1 MSGFSAEWLSL
12 REPYD
17 GGARNREVLESV
29 AAAAAAVGDAVGVVD
44 LACGTGSTLRALAPR
59 LPPRQDWRLVDN
71 DLSLLARAAA
81 GKAVAGVNVTRI
93 PVDLTRDLEVA
104 LDGAVN
110 LVTASALLDLVSAEW
125 LDRLVTEVAARRLP
139 FYAALNYDGRVV
151 FDPVDYLDAA
161 VIAGVNRHQQT
172 DKGFGPALGPHAA
185 EAAIAS
191 FTATG
196 YAVVH
201 GRSDWQLLP
210 RDHEIQRDMLA
221 GWAGAAREIGAVS
234 LPEAAAWLTR
244 RRDVVAA
251 GRSTITVGHV
261 DVFARPIG
269 TRAAERSQ
277 SKSTSSPIG

>member
-1 MSGFSAEWLSL
+1 MSGFSAEWLAL

-17 GGARNREVLESV
+17 GRARNREVLASV
-29 AAAAAAVGDAVGVVD
+29 AAAAAGVGDAVGVVD

-81 GKAVAGVNVTRI
+81 GKAVPGVAVMRI
-93 PVDLTRDLEVA
+93 PVDLTRDLEPA
-104 LDGAVN
+104 LDGPVN

-125 LDRLVTEVAARRLP
+125 LDRLVTEIAARHLP

-151 FDPVDYLDAA
+151 FDPIDPLDAT
-161 VIAGVNRHQQT
+161 VIAGVNEHQQT
-172 DKGFGPALGPHAA
+172 DKGFGPALGPRAPA
-185 EAAIAS
+185 AAIAS
-191 FTATG
+191 FETAG

-210 RDHEIQRDMLA
+210 RDQEIQRDMLA
-221 GWAGAAREIGAVS
+221 GWAGAAREVGAVS
-234 LPEAAAWLTR
+234 LPDAAAWLTR

-251 GRSTITVGHV
+251 GRSTIIVGHV
-261 DVFARPIG
+261 DIFACPIG